1 MPTIFLKI
9 SLTKDCND
17 YNAMF
22 NRGIN
27 IYAELNLPHCNIID
41 MISLLSLVLKEG
53 GGGRG
58 GGLSGTRQQ

>member
-1 MPTIFLKI
+1 
-9 SLTKDCND
+9 
-17 YNAMF
+17 MF

-41 MISLLSLVLKEG
+41 MISLLSLVLKEE

-58 GGLSGTRQQ
+58 GGDVGHQAVIIDLKFLLSLLS